1 MSFLWLDSNTAQQV
15 ANSNGAIDPFCK
27 QAWIE
32 YGRRFC
38 IYSVTG
44 LAVGAACAFVFMGL
58 PLPLLF
64 HSRETHVQSCFY
76 GARLRL
82 WYWLC
87 VDAIQCGYPQ
97 PQNSQ
102 EVEK

>member
-58 PLPLLF
+58 VLPLLF
-64 HSRETHVQSCFY
+64 HSR
-76 GARLRL
+76 
-82 WYWLC
+82 
-87 VDAIQCGYPQ
+87 
-97 PQNSQ
+97 
-102 EVEK
+102 